1 VSIDYYAR
9 DGSPLTMAEWMHLH
23 GDPDY
28 KRVALE
34 TVGDVEVST
43 VWLGLNHEWD
53 DTRPPRYFE
62 TMLFGALDDDDEVRC
77 WRWTSEEAAVAGH
90 ERIVTALRAHDPE
103 GAS

>member
-1 VSIDYYAR
+1 MSIDYYAR
-9 DGSPLTMAEWMHLH
+9 DGSPLTLEEWMRLH
-23 GDPDY
+23 GDLDY
-28 KRVALE
+28 KRVALD

-53 DTRPPRYFE
+53 DARPPLYFE
-62 TMLFGALDDDDEVRC
+62 TMLFGALDDEAKGRC
-77 WRWTSEEAAVAGH
+77 WRWTTEEAALAGH